1 MATLMFSS
9 TPSIRKA
16 VSIIN
21 NLDGSKFPL
30 LLSRILQKLHMKD
43 ERTFSEEEEERLQ
56 STLSLEVTDLE
67 LLLQT
72 LEFFLQ
78 QAAYH
83 AAKPAVLTQQL
94 TQLEM
99 EEDKVTALVEAWTSS
114 GRDVLQK
121 LRQRTLLPH
130 QLDTINWR
138 LNLQMAQST
147 KTKQK
152 IPNAMLELGVSREER
167 DSNQKIRMEF
177 THEELYQFYNQLET
191 IQKQLD
197 GLS

>member
-78 QAAYH
+78 Q
-83 AAKPAVLTQQL
+83 
-94 TQLEM
+94 
-99 EEDKVTALVEAWTSS
+99 
-114 GRDVLQK
+114 
-121 LRQRTLLPH
+121 
-130 QLDTINWR
+130 LDTINWR